1 MRQVV
6 KVKVEL
12 VCDMHFPGWGT
23 KLKKSKFFAFYTE
36 KGKTKLLCAD
46 KADAKSDEVPRT
58 GSMQEKW
65 NTEATEFQKTLVLQN
80 EHTQGST
87 ASSKRVCWNFP
98 IITNTTGKSC
108 SKHI

>member
-36 KGKTKLLCAD
+36 KGETKLLCAD
-46 KADAKSDEVPRT
+46 KTDAKSDEAPWWDQCKKSEMAKYYSVKQT
-58 GSMQEKW
+58 LGL
-65 NTEATEFQKTLVLQN
+65 QK
-80 EHTQGST
+80 
-87 ASSKRVCWNFP
+87 
-98 IITNTTGKSC
+98 
-108 SKHI
+108 KHL